1 MIRWSYD
8 PHASD
13 TQENYKNLQKTLK
26 LYNRTE
32 SKEGSDSEVMMSM
45 MNALYSLH
53 QYQISTNVT
62 LVNVQK
68 AREQKCLQSLRDVL

>member
-32 SKEGSDSEVMMSM
+32 SKEGSDSEVIMSM

-53 QYQISTNVT
+53 
-62 LVNVQK
+62 
-68 AREQKCLQSLRDVL
+68 